1 MIIPIERLENIG
13 SSITYK
19 ALKTMRD
26 TLEVDE
32 RYVKNSCLN
41 EEKSER
47 HLFEKD
53 LSLFILLIIYGLS

>member
-1 MIIPIERLENIG
+1 
-13 SSITYK
+13 
-19 ALKTMRD
+19 MRD
-26 TLEVDE
+26 TLEVNE

-53 LSLFILLIIYGLS
+53 FSLFILLIIYGLS

>member
-1 MIIPIERLENIG
+1 
-13 SSITYK
+13 
-19 ALKTMRD
+19 MRE
-26 TLEVDE
+26 TLEVNE

-47 HLFEKD
+47 HLLEKD

>member
-1 MIIPIERLENIG
+1 MIIPIERQENIG
-13 SSITYK
+13 SFASKKAVNNNFLIYEITY
-19 ALKTMRD
+19 
-26 TLEVDE
+26 
-32 RYVKNSCLN
+32 LN

>member
-1 MIIPIERLENIG
+1 
-13 SSITYK
+13 
-19 ALKTMRD
+19 MRD

-32 RYVKNSCLN
+32 RYVKNNYFN

-47 HLFEKD
+47 YLFEKD

>member
-1 MIIPIERLENIG
+1 
-13 SSITYK
+13 
-19 ALKTMRD
+19 MRD

-47 HLFEKD
+47 HLD

>member
-1 MIIPIERLENIG
+1 MEVSKEKDIG

>member
-1 MIIPIERLENIG
+1 
-13 SSITYK
+13 
-19 ALKTMRD
+19 MRD

-53 LSLFILLIIYGLS
+53 LSLFIFADYLRLILME

>member
-1 MIIPIERLENIG
+1 MDIG